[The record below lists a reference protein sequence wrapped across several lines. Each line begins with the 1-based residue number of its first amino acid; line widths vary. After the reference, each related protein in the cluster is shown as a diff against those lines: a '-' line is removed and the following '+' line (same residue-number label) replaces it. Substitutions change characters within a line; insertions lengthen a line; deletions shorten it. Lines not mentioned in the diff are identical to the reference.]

1 MADIEKHKRV
11 HDMILGPLER
21 PTLRWMAARMPGWVT
36 PDQLTIFGT
45 FGALLILVSYLLTNI
60 NTAFFWL
67 ASFGFIIN
75 WIGDSLDGTLAR
87 FRKIERPRYG
97 FFIDHIVDSFN
108 MVLIALGLG
117 LSVYIRLDVAAV
129 ALVGYL
135 LMSILAYVNAF
146 VSGEF
151 KISYARLGPTEVRVL
166 IIILNTVMFLLGVGV
181 IQTSIGEFSY
191 YDLLLSLIALIL
203 FVFFIVNSINEGK
216 KWNRLDPGI
225 KQKKKMQS
233 E

>member
-21 PTLRWMAARMPGWVT
+21 PTLQWLAARMPAWMT
-36 PDQLTIFGT
+36 PDKLTIIGT
-45 FGALLILVSYLLTNI
+45 FGAILIVLSYLLTNFNPI
-60 NTAFFWL
+60 FFWL
-67 ASFGFIIN
+67 ASFGFVIN
-75 WIGDSLDGTLAR
+75 WFGDSLDGTLAR
-87 FRKIERPRYG
+87 YRKVERPRYG

-108 MVLIALGLG
+108 MVLVAVGLG
-117 LSVYIRLDVAAV
+117 LSVYIRLDVATL

-166 IIILNTVMFLLGVGV
+166 IVLLNIVMFFAGVRTL
-181 IQTSIGEFSY
+181 QTSIGDFTY
-191 YDLLLSLIALIL
+191 YDLLVLLIAMVL
-203 FVFFIVNSINEGK
+203 FLFFITNSIQEGR
-216 KWNRLDPGI
+216 KWARLDPGI
-225 KQKKKMQS
+225 KQKQKQDHQ
-233 E
+233 